1 VLSADLLLAGAGV
14 LAGLMG
20 TAGGITSLVSYP
32 ALLWAGLPPL
42 QATVANTIAIVACW
56 PGSALASRPELA
68 GRGGW
73 VRRWGVVA
81 AAGAAAGS
89 LLLLSTPAGVFG
101 RVVPF
106 LIIAGSV
113 VLLLQPRITT
123 WSARAGRDAPAGRR
137 PGRLLLP
144 GGVAA
149 LSVYNGYFGAGAGM
163 MLFALLLLTAEGR
176 AAAANAMKNM
186 LVGAAAIASAAI
198 FAVLYPVD
206 WTAVGPL
213 AAGMLAGSI
222 AGPWV
227 ARRLRPGV
235 LRWLGAISG
244 IAFAARLLT
253 G

>member
-1 VLSADLLLAGAGV
+1 MRPADLLLLAGAGV

-32 ALLWAGLPPL
+32 ALLWVGLPPL

-73 VRRWGVVA
+73 VRRWSLVA
-81 AAGAAAGS
+81 AAGATAGS

-106 LIIAGSV
+106 LIITGSL
-113 VLLLQPRITT
+113 VLLLQPRITA

-137 PGRLLLP
+137 PGRLLP
-144 GGVAA
+144 WGVAA

-163 MLFALLLLTAEGR
+163 MLFALLLLTAERR

-186 LVGAAAIASAAI
+186 LVGAAAIASAVI

-206 WTAVGPL
+206 WAAVGPL
-213 AAGMLAGSI
+213 AAGMLAGSVV
-222 AGPWV
+222 GPWV

-235 LRWLGAISG
+235 LRWLGALSG
-244 IAFAARLLT
+244 LAFAARLLL